1 MKDAE
6 KVSPEF
12 ELQIGGVSVPVACTY
27 RTIFEYEKSTGK
39 PLASLF
45 TNGLEIVSVA
55 VIVEFLHAAIK
66 HLDKKYSK
74 DWILDNLTPSI
85 IKAFG
90 NEIFP
95 NLIKRSY
102 LGEEEGEEE
111 KNDEVEK

>member
-1 MKDAE
+1 MKHAD
-6 KVSPEF
+6 KVQPEF
-12 ELQIGGVSVPVACTY
+12 ELEIGGVTVPVSCTY
-27 RTIFEYEKSTGK
+27 RTIFNYEKATGK

-66 HLDKKYSK
+66 HLDSKYTK

-85 IKAFG
+85 IRAFG

-95 NLIKRSY
+95 HLIKRSY

-111 KNDEVEK
+111 KKGETEK